1 MKTLTVTEA
10 RANLS
15 AVLERA
21 KKGEDIGI
29 VSGNQVIQLK
39 PVEVVPW
46 EESYLYQ
53 EYRVTPDDW
62 RRFKKRQAKK
72 YRAAE
77 RAGTLE
83 CFSGD
88 IENDIQ
94 D

>member
-1 MKTLTVTEA
+1 MKNVTVTEA

-46 EESYLYQ
+46 EESYLCP
-53 EYRVTPDDW
+53 EYRVTPEEW
-62 RRFKKRQAKK
+62 KRFKKRQAKK
-72 YRAAE
+72 YQEAG
-77 RAGTLE
+77 RAGTLKY
-83 CFSGD
+83 FSGD
-88 IENDIQ
+88 IEKDIQ